1 MLVPDRFRVMVVRLV
16 LLVLLVWASSGMELR
31 AADDLAGAPPALAV
45 ALTKLLADED
55 HWASTRTSR
64 YFDKDGKLER
74 TDVERYDPSL
84 PDDQQWRLL
93 LRNGRPPSVAEQ
105 KSWLRTRTREMR
117 RRGRPL
123 GAIMDFAAA
132 ILAEETRTHWAY
144 SIPIKAGASRRLP
157 AEKFFVLAQVHKER
171 GELDRIA
178 IRTTEAF
185 RVAGVAR
192 VENVEADARFNV
204 IDPQYA
210 AQPAQFTAMGSAK
223 VAWLFRVG
231 GRLETEWSQF
241 ERVEPYSSRFNVTIG
256 ELKALDF

>member
-1 MLVPDRFRVMVVRLV
+1 MAARFAFILFLALVPTVV
-16 LLVLLVWASSGMELR
+16 GLR
-31 AADDLAGAPPALAV
+31 AENDLAGAPPVLAD
-45 ALTKLLADED
+45 ALTKLLADEG

-64 YFDKDGKLER
+64 YFDKEGKLER

-84 PDDQQWRLL
+84 PDDQQWKLL
-93 LRNGRPPSVAEQ
+93 LRNGRPPTVAEE
-105 KSWLRTRTREMR
+105 KSWLRTRNREMR

-123 GAIMDFAAA
+123 GAIMDLAAA
-132 ILAEETRTHWAY
+132 TLAEETRTHWVY
-144 SIPIKAGASRRLP
+144 SVPIKPGASRRLP
-157 AEKFFVLAQVHKER
+157 AEKFYVLAQVHKER
-171 GELDRIA
+171 GELDRVA

-192 VENVEADARFNV
+192 VENVEADATFGV

-210 AQPAQFTAMGSAK
+210 AQPAQFIATGSAK

-231 GRLETEWSQF
+231 GRLETEWGQF
-241 ERVEPYSSRFNVTIG
+241 QRVAPYASRFNVTIG